1 MLSSG
6 VIKCHRLRR
15 GGSPVSR
22 RYCRLKYATS
32 AYPSADAIPFKPPG
46 SRGQALHQDNFY
58 LRAEPGTC
66 VAAWMALDPC
76 DEENGCLQVVPG
88 TQDLP
93 LLCIQRADTTQSFT
107 DTTTG
112 AGHVDVD
119 LEAGDSP
126 LDLAFDDAPESGASG
141 ADDIGAALDF
151 NLETS
156 DERPAP
162 KAAQSKP
169 AAKPTAKPT
178 AKPMSSRDLGGDS
191 LDIGAQTAAGLEAAL
206 FAADE
211 GGIEIDGSDTDIG
224 DDALAVT
231 QESPTIERARPATT
245 RCKRHGAIPVRPYAK
260 RTLRDRGRR
269 FTPRASGPG

>member
-1 MLSSG
+1 
-6 VIKCHRLRR
+6 
-15 GGSPVSR
+15 
-22 RYCRLKYATS
+22 
-32 AYPSADAIPFKPPG
+32 
-46 SRGQALHQDNFY
+46 
-58 LRAEPGTC
+58 
-66 VAAWMALDPC
+66 
-76 DEENGCLQVVPG
+76 
-88 TQDLP
+88 
-93 LLCIQRADTTQSFT
+93 
-107 DTTTG
+107 
-112 AGHVDVD
+112 DVD

-169 AAKPTAKPT
+169 AAKP
-178 AKPMSSRDLGGDS
+178 MSSRDLGGDS

-231 QESPTIERARPATT
+231 
-245 RCKRHGAIPVRPYAK
+245 
-260 RTLRDRGRR
+260 
-269 FTPRASGPG
+269 